1 MYKMYDIQVY
11 KIAAP
16 FYIVNYVI
24 NSTTLIHAYVH
35 FNKMRELRSLIFYK
49 NLYKVFIYNFITL
62 PILLINSNM
71 FQICFLVSF
80 ISIID
85 EIYLE

>member
-1 MYKMYDIQVY
+1 MHKMYDIQIY
-11 KIAAP
+11 KVAAP
-16 FYIVNYVI
+16 FYTVNYVI
-24 NSTTLIHAYVH
+24 NSTRLIHACVH
-35 FNKMRELRSLIFYK
+35 FNKMRDLRSLIFYE

-62 PILLINSNM
+62 PILFINSNM
-71 FQICFLVSF
+71 FLIYFLVSF